1 MSWRKK
7 SDASDF
13 SNSSKNEKY
22 YQNKRR
28 RFKSDPNEECSYRNK
43 YEPIT
48 EMQNIDLGKLNIQ
61 LTVSYIALY

>member
-22 YQNKRR
+22 YQNKRK
-28 RFKSDPNEECSYRNK
+28 RFKSDPNEEWSY
-43 YEPIT
+43 EIS
-48 EMQNIDLGKLNIQ
+48 MSL
-61 LTVSYIALY
+61 